1 MRVRVSW
8 RACSRCSPIS
18 VYLPYISIH
27 LPTPP
32 YISPTSRYV
41 SLHLAIPRLLA
52 LLALGTRKAL
62 RVGEL
67 HTQWRG
73 HGECRAAAC
82 LEAQLVKG
90 VAGAAALL
98 QLDRAALRAATRAE
112 GLELDLVR
120 LGLGLGLGL
129 EG

>member
-1 MRVRVSW
+1 MTINL
-8 RACSRCSPIS
+8 CLCIS
-18 VYLPYISIH
+18 LEEISLYL
-27 LPTPP
+27 
-32 YISPTSRYV
+32 PTSRYI
-41 SLHLAIPRLLA
+41 SLHLAISRLLA

-67 HTQWRG
+67 HTQRRG

-120 LGLGLGLGL
+120 VRVRVRVRARGL